1 MGKKEQNKMT
11 SAFEDIKAGL
21 MEAIAH
27 ADGKAPQIKAHRSRP
42 VDVKAVIARID
53 DSIKQEASVL
63 ASMGLTVSDAMRM
76 MLTRVAREQAL
87 PFEPLVPNAA
97 TIKAM
102 KDARSGKT
110 KKHATLESLMAVLNA
125 DD

>member
-1 MGKKEQNKMT
+1 MT
-11 SAFEDIKAGL
+11 ASSVV
-21 MEAIAH
+21 
-27 ADGKAPQIKAHRSRP
+27 R
-42 VDVKAVIARID
+42 ARID
-53 DSIKQEASVL
+53 ETIKQEASIVL

-110 KKHATLESLMAVLNA
+110 KQHASLESLMADLNA